1 MRIFA
6 QEVSFLG
13 HLVSKNDVSLDPTKV
28 EAVTKWARP
37 TIVTDVRSFLG
48 PETYY
53 RRFVQD
59 FVKIASLLMQIT
71 QKGVLFV

>member
-1 MRIFA
+1 MQIFSTD
-6 QEVSFLG
+6 VSFLG
-13 HLVSKNDVSLDPTKV
+13 HLVSENDVSLDPAKV

-48 PETYY
+48 PASYY